1 MMQENILSG
10 NGLGNDRKYILLA
23 ILAVSAYNREKEGKW
38 RDMGTEIELKLELTS
53 EQQCSLVLQDADVQ
67 RHLTEPFRVIP
78 MATVYYDTEDYI
90 LTRKRWTLRLRK
102 EGDSRVLTLK
112 IPISGRGGF
121 STRGEWQCQADS
133 VDQCAQRLIE
143 AGAPEELER
152 LLDGRDLL
160 PLCGAEFTRNTAV
173 VRFEDGSEAELALD
187 TGILS
192 GNGRIATLRELELE
206 LLSGSEEQMLEF
218 AQDLTHRYQLV
229 AQPLSKFARAAAL

>member
-1 MMQENILSG
+1 M
-10 NGLGNDRKYILLA
+10 
-23 ILAVSAYNREKEGKW
+23 
-38 RDMGTEIELKLELTS
+38 
-53 EQQCSLVLQDADVQ
+53 
-67 RHLTEPFRVIP
+67 
-78 MATVYYDTEDYI
+78 
-90 LTRKRWTLRLRK
+90 
-102 EGDSRVLTLK
+102 
-112 IPISGRGGF
+112 
-121 STRGEWQCQADS
+121 
-133 VDQCAQRLIE
+133 DQCAQRLIE